1 MTRNA
6 SFSATFKVFE
16 SRTCMYVCNLFPG
29 DFVTNVKQIN
39 SQSDLI
45 SISSFAA
52 RLTSQSDPLSAR
64 F

>member
-1 MTRNA
+1 MRGNSLKLDLFFSLNA
-6 SFSATFKVFE
+6 IKD
-16 SRTCMYVCNLFPG
+16 PG

-45 SISSFAA
+45 WMRSLPA
-52 RLTSQSDPLSAR
+52 RLTSQSDPLSTS